1 MNLWIA
7 STILVIALGVSPPPA
22 KNMDEVDSQPS
33 PQADPANTPLKEA
46 VRGIWQ
52 DAAVDSDQRFAE
64 LFKGADFTPVA
75 PDNMRSIIVSWPQ
88 PRSMRGRMHAL
99 AVNIKDESLT
109 FRWSGEIGS
118 GDKFQAAHQRFAD
131 HLRTQGYRPL
141 DKAGQEAF
149 LKRDGDPRDDQ
160 REVWMRVSGST
171 ELLVSFESESYIGS
185 KTFHSGLLFEWYA
198 RRPWRL
204 PPPTLSETFAV
215 LPPWMKPKY
224 LNETFF
230 TAMANE
236 PILQLQSG
244 HGFSFQLANP
254 VVEQLIKALEQA
266 GFEYDREHSLRA
278 DGGVQKSW
286 SRFTDTTFSH
296 IVTAAD
302 GKQLRFSCQAPQ
314 RKGPPLT
321 VKPLPKHPS
330 LRLPL
335 EKRPILKFD
344 QLVFADPVLRQQARL
359 FHDLAE
365 QSAEKTWQ
373 RQGYRDE
380 GNSPS
385 AKFEAKWETSTA
397 KSLSFLKKDLPY
409 QGITITL
416 EGSRDAPEQIGTL
429 HVRGMYVPQQGWA
442 AMVSYQRFDSANGT
456 GTSGIDVRT
465 KLVTDHEI
473 PIDITQSSVQV
484 LSYRVS
490 GSARKGQLVYDF
502 ERHSGQ
508 PDFQTSLH
516 TLYDSPETLRDAALA
531 MISEFCKTTCDMI
544 QAGESITVYDK
555 SYVRSDNPPNL
566 EPADPNQL
574 TDAIK
579 QSIRENVEKQL
590 ANQEASIRNHYQAIH
605 AAIQR
610 ALPLADLQQTL
621 LKESPTAPAK

>member
-1 MNLWIA
+1 
-7 STILVIALGVSPPPA
+7 
-22 KNMDEVDSQPS
+22 
-33 PQADPANTPLKEA
+33 
-46 VRGIWQ
+46 
-52 DAAVDSDQRFAE
+52 
-64 LFKGADFTPVA
+64 
-75 PDNMRSIIVSWPQ
+75 
-88 PRSMRGRMHAL
+88 
-99 AVNIKDESLT
+99 
-109 FRWSGEIGS
+109 
-118 GDKFQAAHQRFAD
+118 
-131 HLRTQGYRPL
+131 
-141 DKAGQEAF
+141 
-149 LKRDGDPRDDQ
+149 
-160 REVWMRVSGST
+160 MRVSGST
-171 ELLVSFESESYIGS
+171 ELRVSFESQSYIGS
-185 KTFHSGLLFEWYA
+185 KTFHSGLRFEWYA

-204 PPPTLSETFAV
+204 PPPTLSETLAV
-215 LPPWMKPKY
+215 LPPWIKPKY

-286 SRFTDTTFSH
+286 SRFTDTTFAH

-380 GNSPS
+380 RNSPS

-473 PIDITQSSVQV
+473 PIDITNSNVQV
-484 LSYRVS
+484 LTYRVS
-490 GSARKGQLVYDF
+490 GSAPDGKLVYIF
-502 ERHSGQ
+502 ATASSQ
-508 PDFQTSLH
+508 QNFQKSIH
-516 TLYDSPETLRDAALA
+516 NLYGAPETLRDSALTNIA
-531 MISEFCKTTCDMI
+531 EFRTTTSDLI
-544 QAGESITVYDK
+544 QRGESITVF
-555 SYVRSDNPPNL
+555 DNTKVPNNKPPHREL
-566 EPADPNQL
+566 ADPHQL

-610 ALPLADLQQTL
+610 ALPLTDLHQTL
-621 LKESPTAPAK
+621 LEESPTAPAK